1 MIKAGDRVT
10 LFENMS
16 REGIVVSMK
25 PQKSQ
30 QWMVGA
36 TMEHIFIVKIRFD
49 DGVVEDFRADK
60 VMRLE

>member
-1 MIKAGDRVT
+1 MIKVGDRVT

-16 REGIVVSMK
+16 REGAVIGMHR
-25 PQKSQ
+25 QKSN

-36 TMEHIFIVKIRFD
+36 TMEHIFIVKVQFD
-49 DGVVEDFRADK
+49 DGQTEDHRADK